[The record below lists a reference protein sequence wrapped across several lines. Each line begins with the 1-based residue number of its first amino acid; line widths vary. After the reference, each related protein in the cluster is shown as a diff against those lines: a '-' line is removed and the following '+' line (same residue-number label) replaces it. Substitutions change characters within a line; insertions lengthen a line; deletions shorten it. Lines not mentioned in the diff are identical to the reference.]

1 MDENSIFVIL
11 ERRLHE
17 YKSSIEQF
25 LATGGAKDQDA
36 YWHAVGEYSS
46 YNKILD
52 DLKEI
57 EKRYID
63 S

>member
-1 MDENSIFVIL
+1 MEESNVFLVL
-11 ERRLHE
+11 ERRITE

-25 LATGGAKDQDA
+25 LATGGAKDQNA
-36 YWHAVGEYSS
+36 YWQAVGQYSS

>member
-1 MDENSIFVIL
+1 MEETNVFLIF
-11 ERRLHE
+11 ERKLNE

-25 LATGGAKDQDA
+25 LATGGAKNQDA

-46 YNKILD
+46 YNKILE

>member
-1 MDENSIFVIL
+1 MEETNVFLIF
-11 ERRLHE
+11 ERKLNE
-17 YKSSIEQF
+17 YKSSIERF
-25 LATGGAKDQDA
+25 LATGGAKNQDA

-46 YNKILD
+46 YNKILE

>member
-1 MDENSIFVIL
+1 MEENNVFLIF
-11 ERRLHE
+11 ERKLNE

-25 LATGGAKDQDA
+25 LATGGAKNQHA

-46 YNKILD
+46 YNKILE